1 MVGGGEDTKKR
12 ERRGGTR
19 IGTDGKIPR
28 DEES

>member
-12 ERRGGTR
+12 ERRDGTR
-19 IGTDGKIPR
+19 IGTDEKIPR